1 MATKNQSGPWRLDIH
16 VIQNRHTHRRPR
28 DTLGQDKQKLAYIIK
43 TAIQF
48 FSFSQCC
55 VSCSYDWGVFGP
67 RE

>member
-43 TAIQF
+43 TQI
-48 FSFSQCC
+48 
-55 VSCSYDWGVFGP
+55 
-67 RE
+67 